1 MQIVVSGL
9 LFTVTAL
16 PQGKDIDTGMYLDT
30 EPAGWTTLPVQRGG
44 DLVRE
49 EADYSSAYQLAMS

>member
-1 MQIVVSGL
+1 MQHNESGL
-9 LFTVTAL
+9 LFTVSAL
-16 PQGKDIDTGMYLDT
+16 PEGKDIDTGMNLDT
-30 EPAGWTTLPVQRGG
+30 EPAGWTTLPVHRGG